1 MTNPAP
7 PPDDMATQALGRLV
21 RVLAEDAVFALAA
34 GGTDPAGNLDGIARR
49 RTDTYNAVLQ
59 GTKVPSMRDQFEPWL
74 VSITRAM
81 AGVFPPVWMPMMD
94 VVRERVSLE
103 VSPRG
108 IRGLFSSK
116 PSEKDAARVRRFA
129 PLAVRMLRAVFA
141 ADGNLDVEERMMV
154 NAFIGA
160 LGLPDAELQAL
171 RDEAPVAPER
181 FDMYLDM
188 EPNIATALIRGAWL
202 AAAWDMVDP
211 REEQV
216 VRVLAHNIGLP
227 SEHVEEERKEAEQRV
242 NARRTAGLAAVDGI
256 RYLLADRVPGV
267 GVTIPAVVG
276 SLVLPR
282 RYRDEA
288 LAHIGHGIPVT
299 LAKRYLNMPGEDRVM
314 VAAIA
319 WACAIGEDPSLSRT
333 ALLKS
338 RWERFAADVGEES
351 ARARSLVDDWLAQTL
366 GTVAKAMK

>member
-1 MTNPAP
+1 MTNQAEA
-7 PPDDMATQALGRLV
+7 PDDLATQALGRLV
-21 RVLAEDAVFALAA
+21 RVLSEDAVFALAA
-34 GGTDPAGNLDGIARR
+34 GGTDPAGNLEGLARR
-49 RTDTYNAVLQ
+49 RSETYNAVLQ
-59 GTKVPSMRDQFEPWL
+59 GTKVPSMKEQFEPWL
-74 VSITRAM
+74 VSVTRAM

-94 VVRERVSLE
+94 VVRERISLE

-116 PSEKDAARVRRFA
+116 PSEKDIARVRRFA

-141 ADGNLDVEERMMV
+141 ADGQLDVEERIMV
-154 NAFIGA
+154 NAFISG
-160 LGLPDAELQAL
+160 LGLPDAEAAAL
-171 RDEAPVAPER
+171 RDEAPIAPER
-181 FDMYLDM
+181 FDMYLDI
-188 EPNIATALIRGAWL
+188 EPGLAQALVRGAWL
-202 AAAWDMVDP
+202 AAAWDIVDP

-216 VRVLAHNIGLP
+216 VRVLSHNIGLP
-227 SEHVEEERKEAEQRV
+227 AEHVEEERQEAEQRV
-242 NARRTAGLAAVDGI
+242 NARRTAGLAVVDGL
-256 RYLLADRVPGV
+256 RYLLADRVPGI
-267 GVTIPAVVG
+267 GITIPAVVG

-299 LAKRYLNMPGEDRVM
+299 LAKRYTNMPGEDRVM

-319 WACAIGEDPSLSRT
+319 WACALGEDPTTSRA

-351 ARARSLVDDWLAQTL
+351 ARARSLVDDWLLHTL